1 MGKIPRIGCAAPEKQ
16 KTNNRG
22 NLPMR
27 LGLIALT
34 TAAVM
39 LAGNA
44 YAECTGAKDVEAAF
58 LKQHQKGWHTHTT
71 SKSDAGVEQV
81 QEFDYLPPDRMY
93 RKVTSGS
100 ESVETIGIGRWA
112 WSNIGEGWNELQP
125 QFAQM
130 VTSHMQ
136 STFAT
141 PKVSAE
147 FTCLGTVNFDG
158 KDWTAYQT
166 TPEKTPDGLELA
178 RTILVDPTTGL
189 PAFNIISTPG
199 KLTEALQKEAFSYPD
214 AISIDKP
221 L

>member
-1 MGKIPRIGCAAPEKQ
+1 
-16 KTNNRG
+16 
-22 NLPMR
+22 MR
-27 LGLIALT
+27 LRLIALT
-34 TAAVM
+34 SAAVL

-58 LKQHQKGWHTHTT
+58 LKQHAKGWHTHTT
-71 SKSDAGVEQV
+71 SKSDADVEQV

-93 RKVTSGS
+93 RKVTAGN
-100 ESVETIGIGRWA
+100 ETVETIGIGRWA
-112 WSNIGEGWNELQP
+112 WSNVGAGWNELQP

-130 VTSHMQ
+130 VMSHMR
-136 STFAT
+136 STFTT

-147 FTCLGTVNFDG
+147 FTCLGPVKFGD
-158 KDWTAYQT
+158 KDWTGYQT
-166 TPEKTPDGLELA
+166 VPEKTPDGIELA

-189 PAFNIISTPG
+189 PAFNIISAPG

-214 AISIDKP
+214 TITIEKP